1 MFWQTHAPS
10 ERYLDEH
17 HFQLDDCEPTDEP
30 VKFEWDEMN
39 LGHLPATGLSEAPST
54 PG

>member
-39 LGHLPATGLSEAPST
+39 LGHLPGHWAL
-54 PG
+54 